1 MVTISVK
8 ADTAAAT
15 PGHWWGWLL
24 ALGIVQIIA
33 GSIAIAVPVVA
44 SLAAVAIFG
53 AVLIVTAT
61 LQLIHAFQ
69 IRVWPRSAWYGL
81 SGVLYA
87 IGGILVV
94 VYPLGG
100 ALTLAVLIAI
110 VPIAEG
116 ALRVTFGMVVRPLDG
131 WGWLIFG
138 GFGSIVVGVIL
149 LIGWPVTALWVTGL
163 LLGINLIITGVINAT
178 LALASRTNTSA
189 LLTARGA

>member
-15 PGHWWGWLL
+15 PAHWWGWLL
-24 ALGIVQIIA
+24 ALAIVQIIA

-100 ALTLAVLIAI
+100 CTDACSVDRNRAHCRRRPAC
-110 VPIAEG
+110 G
-116 ALRVTFGMVVRPLDG
+116 LRDG
-131 WGWLIFG
+131 RQ
-138 GFGSIVVGVIL
+138 
-149 LIGWPVTALWVTGL
+149 TA
-163 LLGINLIITGVINAT
+163 
-178 LALASRTNTSA
+178 
-189 LLTARGA
+189 